1 MTAVNYTVS
10 IEANL
15 TKRNQSITKSLF
27 MNGTSIFMLPLYISP
42 L

>member
-15 TKRNQSITKSLF
+15 TKSLMTAVNYTVSIEPNLTKS
-27 MNGTSIFMLPLYISP
+27 
-42 L
+42 